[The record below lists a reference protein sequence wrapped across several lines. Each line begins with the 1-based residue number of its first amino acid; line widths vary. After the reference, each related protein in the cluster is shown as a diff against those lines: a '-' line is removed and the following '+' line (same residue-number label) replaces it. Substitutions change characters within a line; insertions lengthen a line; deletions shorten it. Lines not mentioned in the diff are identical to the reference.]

1 MSPEENCTPVRIGI
15 RVKVGVSFRVGSNQT
30 ITSEENCPTV
40 RVRVWL
46 KVSFWV
52 GGKFPRGQLSY
63 NPGQLLLENELKVI
77 VLSSL
82 AVYELNQ

>member
-15 RVKVGVSFRVGSNQT
+15 RVKVRVSFRVGSNQT
-30 ITSEENCPTV
+30 IAPEENCPTV